1 MSVVNKYIANLYIIP
16 RFFISYNL
24 IRVYL
29 IFFFTLSPKSCCVR
43 KYILLICLFYLLD
56 INEDSLL
63 FVSCEWIGQFL
74 KQLFHLLFSY
84 RINRQ
89 ELRNRKN
96 MYRGWSAVRL
106 SYAKH
111 AT

>member
-1 MSVVNKYIANLYIIP
+1 MSVVNKSIANLYIIP

-24 IRVYL
+24 GVL
-29 IFFFTLSPKSCCVR
+29 HFFSHIVSYKSCCVR
-43 KYILLICLFYLLD
+43 KYTSLICLFYLLD
-56 INEDSLL
+56 INEESLL

-84 RINRQ
+84 RINIQ
-89 ELRNRKN
+89 ELRNRNK

-106 SYAKH
+106 SDAKYA
-111 AT
+111 T